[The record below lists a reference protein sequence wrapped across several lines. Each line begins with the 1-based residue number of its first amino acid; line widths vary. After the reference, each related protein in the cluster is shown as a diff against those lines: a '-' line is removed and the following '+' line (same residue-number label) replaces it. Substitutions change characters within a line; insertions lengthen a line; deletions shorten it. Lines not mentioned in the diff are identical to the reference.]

1 MTTATLNL
9 DKPNAYHPK
18 LHLFAVWMV
27 VLTFILI
34 ASGGNVTSHGAGLAV
49 PDWPTTFEY
58 NMFTYPIYFWTGGVF
73 HEHVHRLKGTLIGL
87 MTIIMT
93 VWLWRSQPHRPW
105 LRRVGVLLLVLVLIQ
120 GGLGGFRV
128 IFATGD
134 FTGVGGDVSAQ
145 RINETLATTLAI
157 IHGIV
162 GQLFLCLTVLCAAA
176 TSHWWSARD
185 QWVVSHD
192 VVTTQ
197 PSASSNHPQATRQ
210 STGDNK
216 VAQGVPTSAKV
227 VAVAFLSAVIV
238 QLALG
243 AGVRHTKSA
252 LAVPDFPLNYGGIA
266 PPITQAD
273 LDHAIEHMSDQ
284 YFVDHYQTGMVLDHY
299 TLAQVWV
306 AYGHRVWATVVVIL
320 GLMLIVQVGR
330 LYGRQPLVSRAVLGL
345 LVMLLLQVMLGAL
358 VIWSLRFPYISTIH
372 QAVGAAILALSFV
385 IYLRI
390 CRIPPKWVYVP
401 ASLTAKAQP
410 GATSV
415 PNMSDTTMATS

>member
-1 MTTATLNL
+1 MTSAKPNL
-9 DKPNAYHPK
+9 TQPNAYHPK
-18 LHLFAVWMV
+18 LHAFALWMV

-93 VWLWRSQPHRPW
+93 IWLWRSQAHRPW
-105 LRRVGVLLLVLVLIQ
+105 LRKVGIWLLVLVLIQ

-134 FTGVGGDVSAQ
+134 FTGVGGDVSAH

-185 QWVVSHD
+185 QWLM
-192 VVTTQ
+192 Q
-197 PSASSNHPQATRQ
+197 PATAARDETSLKATSQAISR
-210 STGDNK
+210 SI
-216 VAQGVPTSAKV
+216 GVPTSAKV
-227 VAVAFLSAVIV
+227 VAVAFLLAVIV
-238 QLALG
+238 QLGMG
-243 AGVRHTKSA
+243 AAVRHTKSA
-252 LAVPDFPLNYGGIA
+252 LAVPDFPLNYGSIA

-273 LDHAIEHMSDQ
+273 LDHAIAHMSDQ
-284 YFVDHYQTGMVLDHY
+284 YFIDHYQTGMVLDHY

-306 AYGHRVWATVVVIL
+306 AYGHRVWAGMVLLLGVI
-320 GLMLIVQVGR
+320 LIVQVGR
-330 LYGRQPLVSRAVLGL
+330 LYARQPLVRRAVLGL
-345 LVMLLLQVMLGAL
+345 LVMLVLQVLLGAL

-390 CRIPPKWVYVP
+390 CRIPPQWVYTP
-401 ASLTAKAQP
+401 ASFVGSTQPKA
-410 GATSV
+410 TNV
-415 PNMSDTTMATS
+415 PTMSDTNVATS